1 MKKIIVMFVMVL
13 SGFVFAQE
21 SSDNPFIYDNGTDTT
36 ELQEEDIL
44 PANPGDPGL
53 APIDDYIPVLLIIA
67 VGLAIACANK
77 KKTA

>member
-1 MKKIIVMFVMVL
+1 MKKIIIMFVMVL

-44 PANPGDPGL
+44 PANPGDPGYV
-53 APIDDYIPVLLIIA
+53 PIDNYIPGLLIIA
-67 VGLAIACANK
+67 FAFLIAYTSK
-77 KKTA
+77 KKTV